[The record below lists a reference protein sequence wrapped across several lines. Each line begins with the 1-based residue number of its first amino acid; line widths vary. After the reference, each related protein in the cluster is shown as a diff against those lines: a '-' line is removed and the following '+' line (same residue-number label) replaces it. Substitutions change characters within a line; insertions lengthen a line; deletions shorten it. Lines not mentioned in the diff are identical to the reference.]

1 MNTKQGHRV
10 SWGAGALGRHS
21 KADKSVIE
29 RVRQARANMAA
40 AGQPIDGAEIVKI
53 DEAA

>member
-1 MNTKQGHRV
+1 MTNTRQYHGI

-40 AGQPIDGAEIVKI
+40 AGTPYG
-53 DEAA
+53 EAKVEFEQAA